1 MGELKNNL
9 LVNSR
14 EMQINTNAFVMVKA
28 ESFQSRHKDGM

>member
-14 EMQINTNAFVMVKA
+14 EMPININAFGMVKA
-28 ESFQSRHKDGM
+28 ESFQSMRKDGM